1 MLETLDCSS
10 TGIAGLN
17 ISANNRLDRLTCRSN
32 TKLTLLV
39 IGDSNSL
46 ESIDCSSTSITVLDV
61 SKCPSLQ
68 RLDCSNTKIISLDL
82 SSNYALHSVNADGC
96 PFESI
101 RFGSIPLI
109 KSLSLSLYN
118 TAGIEIS
125 GEFLTSVEIKSQ
137 SVGAYVGSCG
147 VSGCPNLERFK
158 INTNTNRY
166 NLFGLKRLSTIYI
179 DNRTTS
185 VSVSVNIEGTGAIES
200 FTFLGD
206 NNKTILNPIDFSENP
221 KLKVLKVNS
230 VGQMKELNISG
241 LDSLEELHLSGKYS
255 TSVDTFLPAVITSPV
270 LKNVTLGGCSNTT
283 FDLSACRSLEHLE
296 ISDASALSEIK
307 LPDASS
313 LKSISIS
320 NGVDNLSTLD
330 LSGQTELETLKF
342 EQTIL
347 PDCLD
352 LSNNLKLRS
361 LILSNIKNGKKIDM
375 GNNPYFR
382 EVNIQSNSSCSGSEI
397 SISGKYI
404 TKISCTYFFP
414 EVSECPS
421 LQSLT
426 ISGAKG
432 ISLDVS
438 KNPDLQ
444 SLTCSSIGL
453 RELNVTG
460 CRKLQSLQCSGNE
473 LVTLDVSTNSMLTSL
488 NCSAMPTLQTLYLSR
503 DQSIQ
508 YITYDR
514 KTTYI
519 PETTTI

>member
-1 MLETLDCSS
+1 M
-10 TGIAGLN
+10 
-17 ISANNRLDRLTCRSN
+17 
-32 TKLTLLV
+32 
-39 IGDSNSL
+39 
-46 ESIDCSSTSITVLDV
+46 
-61 SKCPSLQ
+61 
-68 RLDCSNTKIISLDL
+68 
-82 SSNYALHSVNADGC
+82 
-96 PFESI
+96 
-101 RFGSIPLI
+101 
-109 KSLSLSLYN
+109 
-118 TAGIEIS
+118 
-125 GEFLTSVEIKSQ
+125 TSVEIKKA
-137 SVGAYVGSCG
+137 SVGVNVGCCD
-147 VSGCPNLERFK
+147 VSGCPNLESFK
-158 INTNTNRY
+158 SSTDTYRY
-166 NLFGLKRLSTIYI
+166 NLSGLKRLSTIYI
-179 DNRTTS
+179 DNMTTS
-185 VSVSVNIEGTGAIES
+185 VSVSVNIEDTGAIER
-200 FTFLGD
+200 FTFVGD

-221 KLKVLKVNS
+221 KLKTLKINS
-230 VGQMKELNISG
+230 VGQVKELNISG
-241 LDSLEELHLSGKYS
+241 LDSLEELYLSGKYN
-255 TSVDTFLPAVITSPV
+255 TSLDTSFPAVITSPV
-270 LKNVTLGGCSNTT
+270 LKKVTLAGCSNTN
-283 FDLSACRSLEHLE
+283 FDLSACRNLEYIE
-296 ISDASALSEIK
+296 ISDASALSDIK
-307 LPDASS
+307 LPDAAS

-320 NGVDNLSTLD
+320 NGVDNLRTLD

-342 EQTIL
+342 EKTIL

-361 LILSNIKNGKKIDM
+361 LTLKPRSGKKIDL
-375 GNNPYFR
+375 GNNPYIR
-382 EVNIQSNSSCSGSEI
+382 ELNIQSDISIVPDI

-453 RELNVTG
+453 RELNVAG

-473 LVTLDVSTNSMLTSL
+473 LVTLDVSTNSKLTSL

-519 PETTTI
+519 PETTTIEYR